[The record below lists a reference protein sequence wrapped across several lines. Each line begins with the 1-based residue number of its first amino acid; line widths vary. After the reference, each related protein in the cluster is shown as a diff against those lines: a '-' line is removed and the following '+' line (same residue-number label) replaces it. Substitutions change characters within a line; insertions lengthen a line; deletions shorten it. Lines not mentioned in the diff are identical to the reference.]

1 MILIHIYT
9 CKYEIRVTKN
19 KTKKNAGVY
28 EMYMQTKSRE
38 LFNDVENFISR
49 HSMIVNIL
57 LKLKP

>member
-19 KTKKNAGVY
+19 KTKKTLV
-28 EMYMQTKSRE
+28 
-38 LFNDVENFISR
+38 
-49 HSMIVNIL
+49 SMKCTCRQNQESYLMMWKILLVDIVNIL